1 MVKVIVTITI
11 IIINIIINDVI
22 ITITDE
28 ELDNLIINYLMKI
41 KVVYMEVEINYL
53 MKIIM
58 RMWFSY
64 MKKIISGVVYDNK

>member
-1 MVKVIVTITI
+1 MVKVIVTITNI
-11 IIINIIINDVI
+11 IININIIINNVI

-41 KVVYMEVEINYL
+41 KVVYMKVEICYL

-58 RMWFSY
+58 RMKLCY
-64 MKKIISGVVYDNK
+64 MKKIIMGL

>member
-1 MVKVIVTITI
+1 MVKVIVTITN

-41 KVVYMEVEINYL
+41 KVVYMKVEINYL
-53 MKIIM
+53 I
-58 RMWFSY
+58 
-64 MKKIISGVVYDNK
+64 